1 MFAEFKAFLLKTNAL
16 ALAIA
21 FILGVALASVVT
33 SLVNDI
39 IMPPVGL
46 LLGGVDFQG
55 MFIDLSGK
63 HYPTLGAA
71 KAAGAPTINY
81 GIFINTVITFIVV
94 ALVVFLAARSLVR
107 EAPAP
112 AAPATKTCPRCQSS
126 IAAKATRCPFCTSEL
141 TERSV
146 R

>member
-1 MFAEFKAFLLKTNAL
+1 MFAEFKAFLVKTNAL

-46 LLGGVDFQG
+46 ALGGVDFENL
-55 MFIDLSGK
+55 FIDLSGK
-63 HYPTLGAA
+63 HYATLAAA
-71 KAAGAPTINY
+71 KDAGAPTINY
-81 GIFINTVITFIVV
+81 GVFINTVITFIVV
-94 ALVVFLAARSLVR
+94 ALVVFLASRSLIK

-112 AAPATKTCPRCQSS
+112 AAPPTKTCPRCLST

-141 TERSV
+141 G
-146 R
+146 

>member
-39 IMPPVGL
+39 IMPPIGL
-46 LLGGVDFQG
+46 ALGGMDFQN

-63 HYPTLGAA
+63 HYPTLAAAKDAGAA
-71 KAAGAPTINY
+71 TINY
-81 GIFINTVITFIVV
+81 GAFINSVITFIVV
-94 ALVVFLAARSLVR
+94 ALVAFLASRSLVK
-107 EAPAP
+107 EEP
-112 AAPATKTCPRCQSS
+112 APATKTCPRCASS
-126 IAAKATRCPFCTSEL
+126 IAQKATRCPFCTSEL
-141 TERSV
+141 GAA
-146 R
+146 